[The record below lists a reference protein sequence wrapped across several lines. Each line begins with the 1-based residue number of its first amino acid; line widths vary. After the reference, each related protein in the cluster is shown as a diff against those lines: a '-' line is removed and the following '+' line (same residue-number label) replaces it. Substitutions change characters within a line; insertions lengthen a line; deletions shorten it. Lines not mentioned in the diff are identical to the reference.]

1 MSIGERDSDMS
12 AQPSQ
17 TEPVPNALSEA
28 SGPSDADLQLVSTE
42 RRGHV
47 LLITLNRPRQRNA
60 LNFALRQA
68 LREAFDA
75 FERHPDLRCA
85 VLTGAGPVF
94 CAGGDLKEMAATSL
108 QIPAEEWALLLGSKG
123 RISKPVIAAVNGP
136 ALAGG
141 FRLAQDCDLCVAA
154 EEASFGITEVKRG
167 RGAPWAA
174 PLISMLPKRIMM
186 ELLLTGEPM
195 SAPRAYQV
203 GLINKVVPADQLLDT
218 ALAIAT
224 SIAANAPLSVQAA
237 KQTVELS
244 TEVGCS
250 QAVQSANWL
259 YERVYT
265 SDDAREGPRAFAEK
279 REPVWTGR

>member
-1 MSIGERDSDMS
+1 MALTAQSAGSDS
-12 AQPSQ
+12 
-17 TEPVPNALSEA
+17 EPTAVGDGS
-28 SGPSDADLQLVSTE
+28 SVSRTDQRLVLTE

-47 LLITLNRPRQRNA
+47 LLITLNRPGQRNA

-68 LREAFDA
+68 LRETFDS
-75 FERHPDLRCA
+75 FDSDPDLRCA

-94 CAGGDLKEMAATSL
+94 CSGGDLKEMAATSL
-108 QIPAEEWALLLGSKG
+108 QIPAKEWALLLGSKG
-123 RISKPVIAAVNGP
+123 RVTKPVIAAVNGP

-154 EEASFGITEVKRG
+154 EGSSFGITEVKRG

-195 SAPRAYQV
+195 SAERAYEV
-203 GLINKVVPADQLLDT
+203 GLINRVVPAVQLVDT
-218 ALAIAT
+218 AVTIA
-224 SIAANAPLSVQAA
+224 SGIAGNAPLSVQAA

-244 TEVGCS
+244 TEVGCT
-250 QAVQSANWL
+250 QAVQAADWL

-265 SDDAREGPRAFAEK
+265 SHDAQEGPRAFAEK
-279 REPVWTGR
+279 REAVWTGQ